1 MSSLTAC
8 KTDVSQGS
16 VLGPVLF
23 SRYISPITHI
33 VTTRSPNSAVYR
45 RHAGVLAVKPN
56 SLAYSYRYGLLT
68 AAIIKRL
75 EVGCTN
81 SHGHPQAAQRLPTIC
96 CTYNCLK
103 FNSSVVDDSVSE
115 LAIILDKTLPFVNI
129 LQLCLGA
136 YATALEHFGSLVLQ

>member
-1 MSSLTAC
+1 LSSLTAC
-8 KTDVSQGS
+8 KTGVSQSS

-56 SLAYSYRYGLLT
+56 SLVYSYRYGLLT
-68 AAIIKRL
+68 VAIIKRL
-75 EVGCTN
+75 EVGGN

-103 FNSSVVDDSVSE
+103 FNNSVFDDSVSV

-136 YATALEHFGSLVLQ
+136 YVTALEHFGSLVLQ